1 MKHRK
6 QIIAACVVLCT
17 LVLGCHHL
25 RATFGAAD
33 TSEGTVVSS
42 VSIPADVEIIAHR
55 GASHDA
61 PENTLAAVKLAWNQQ
76 TDAVEVDVY
85 LSADRQIVAVHD
97 KTLKRYGGPDK
108 PIASMTYADL
118 QKHEVGSW
126 KDEKWKGE
134 PIPLLSEILKTIPAG
149 KRLFIEIKCGTEIM
163 PHLVE
168 VLEDANLPA
177 ERTAIICFSSDV
189 IAAAAEQL
197 PELKRYW
204 LASLK
209 KDKVTRKIRPTLE
222 ELVATAKQIDSDGVD
237 LGGEIETIDEKF
249 VVRLSEESLPLY
261 VWTIN
266 SPKEAA
272 RLSRL
277 GARGITTDRP
287 ALLREHKEEA
297 AE

>member
-1 MKHRK
+1 MNHR
-6 QIIAACVVLCT
+6 QRIISVCAVLCT
-17 LVLGCHHL
+17 LMPACHYL
-25 RATFGAAD
+25 TA
-33 TSEGTVVSS
+33 SS
-42 VSIPADVEIIAHR
+42 DNSLKSKEPDNSAISIPQDVEIVAHR

-61 PENTLAAVKLAWNQQ
+61 PENTLAAVKLAWQQQ

-85 LSADRQIVAVHD
+85 LSADRQIVAIHD

-108 PIASMTYADL
+108 PIASMTYAEL

-126 KDEKWKGE
+126 KDEKWRGE
-134 PIPLLSEILKTIPAG
+134 SIPLLSEILKTIPAG
-149 KRLFIEIKCGTEIM
+149 KRLFIEIKCGAEIM

-177 ERTAIICFSSDV
+177 ERTAIICFTSDV

-209 KDKVTRKIRPTLE
+209 KDKVTGKIRPTLA
-222 ELVATAKQIDSDGVD
+222 ELVATAKLIDSDGVD
-237 LGGEIETIDEKF
+237 LGGEIETIDDKF
-249 VVRLSEESLPLY
+249 VARLDEESLPLY

-272 RLSRL
+272 RLSQM

-287 ALLREHKEEA
+287 ALLHEHKETEH
-297 AE
+297 